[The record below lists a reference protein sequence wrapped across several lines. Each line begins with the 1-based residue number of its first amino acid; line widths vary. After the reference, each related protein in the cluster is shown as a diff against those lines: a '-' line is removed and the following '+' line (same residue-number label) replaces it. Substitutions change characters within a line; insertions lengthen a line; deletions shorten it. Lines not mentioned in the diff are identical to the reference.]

1 MINNVFIA
9 IWFKCKKTCAKNS
22 IGYNAFQL
30 QIETCCNL
38 KQRLIYLLSK
48 FPFWLLTFFI
58 TPGRSLFSV
67 IQLLIS

>member
-1 MINNVFIA
+1 MFFHFLFDKYFCSYGKYDYNHMINNVFIA

-38 KQRLIYLLSK
+38 
-48 FPFWLLTFFI
+48 
-58 TPGRSLFSV
+58 
-67 IQLLIS
+67 

>member
-38 KQRLIYLLSK
+38 
-48 FPFWLLTFFI
+48 
-58 TPGRSLFSV
+58 
-67 IQLLIS
+67 